1 MIAGFDSTINCIVT
15 DLEQITKQ
23 PCHLQIFIATLG
35 QNENIVSIQTFFK
48 QKWKVKERREGM

>member
-35 QNENIVSIQTFFK
+35 QNENIVSIQTLTVILSK
-48 QKWKVKERREGM
+48 SGK